1 MAIRYPTNFPQ
12 RINQRVPSM
21 AYDAQIQQG
30 GHIYVEFGAPAA
42 ANTTAIIVAQDM
54 TSAGTLQSS
63 SFAVTYLPNNEAM
76 MGRYGRRLQVA
87 GSGAT
92 TGTVTIR
99 GRDYLG
105 QSMVENLTLN
115 GVTAVNSQKAFRYVD
130 AISWTATAAI
140 NLLVGT
146 STGLGL
152 PYRAQTTAISN
163 ELMNG
168 ATVTAGAIV
177 IGSTAVQTATTPDP
191 RGIYTSSTAP
201 NGTNTYTLLYFADQT
216 NLHGNAHFTT

>member
-42 ANTTAIIVAQDM
+42 ASTTAIIVAQDM
-54 TSAGTLQSS
+54 TSASNTST
-63 SFAVTYLPNNEAM
+63 FATTYTPATEGM

-87 GSGAT
+87 ASGAS
-92 TGTVTIR
+92 TGTVTIK

-105 QSMVENLTLN
+105 QAMTENMTLN
-115 GVTAVNSQKAFRYVD
+115 GTTPVIGVKAFKYVD
-130 AISWTATAAI
+130 NVAWTATAAT

-146 STGLGL
+146 STGLGV
-152 PYRAQTTAISN
+152 PYRVQTTVISN
-163 ELMNG
+163 ELLNG
-168 ATVTAGAIV
+168 STATAGALTV
-177 IGSTAVQTATTPDP
+177 GSTATQTATTADP
-191 RGIYTSSTAP
+191 RGMYVPNSAA

-216 NLHGNAHFTT
+216 NLHGNAHFST

>member
-42 ANTTAIIVAQDM
+42 ANTTNIVAAQDM
-54 TSAGTLQSS
+54 TNAGTLLSS
-63 SFAVTYLPNNEAM
+63 GFAASYLPNSEPM
-76 MGRYGRRLQVA
+76 MGRYGRMLQVA
-87 GSGAT
+87 ASGAS
-92 TGTVTIR
+92 TGTVTIK

-105 QSMVENLTLN
+105 QSMVENFTLN
-115 GVTAVNSQKAFRYVD
+115 GTTPVNGGKAFRYVD
-130 AISWTATAAI
+130 SISWTATAAI

-146 STGLGL
+146 TTALGV
-152 PYRAQTTAISN
+152 PYRIQSTVITN
-163 ELMNG
+163 ELLNG
-168 ATVTAGAIV
+168 GQATAGALV
-177 IGSTAVQTATTPDP
+177 VGSTAVQTATTTDP
-191 RGIYTSSTAP
+191 RGKYTPNTAP
-201 NGTNTYTLLYFADQT
+201 NGTNTYSLLYFADQT